1 MILLERNGGMIH
13 RSAILLV
20 AAFFGIAVHSQ
31 SAPSHPPTGA
41 PSADAKPAPQAPSV
55 PPAGAPSD
63 LGNVPEHP
71 GKPQSAVKK
80 HLKRLE
86 PHCVDAVLHTCWS
99 SPSAED
105 SASDN
110 PEFQKNA
117 DVAKL
122 YLSQKNYRGAE
133 SRLED
138 ALAAKPHDPEA
149 TFLWA
154 ESLERLQR
162 PSEAVG
168 AYRSYLTLQPQGKF
182 AAQARRALKR
192 LDRRKALR

>member
-1 MILLERNGGMIH
+1 MTH
-13 RSAILLV
+13 RSTILVLAV
-20 AAFFGIAVHSQ
+20 LFVIAAYSQ
-31 SAPSHPPTGA
+31 SPPSPHPPTGA
-41 PSADAKPAPQAPSV
+41 PTTDAKPAPQPPSV

-63 LGNVPEHP
+63 LGSIPEHP
-71 GKPQSAVKK
+71 NKPQSAVKK

-86 PHCVDAVLHTCWS
+86 PHCMDAALHTCWS

-110 PEFQKNA
+110 SGFWKNL

-154 ESLERLQR
+154 ESLERLHR
-162 PSEAVG
+162 SSEAVG

-192 LDRRKALR
+192 LEATRASTP